1 MAINLNLGNFPTISN
16 KYYSEL
22 PIEFIRPAAS
32 FMTNLTENFT
42 MQYGLKIA
50 CSPNPNRQYFVSAG
64 NEIINIWEMD
74 TWENKQRISMPAVFD
89 LWFTSVSISPDG
101 KTIATCKNDQINIWR
116 LGEEKPTYSYSK
128 NLSLTGFFD
137 ASGFDSVTFSPDGKI
152 LAANDKQEIKLW
164 DVETG
169 AEIGKLIG
177 HSDKVTCVAFLPQ
190 NKNILASCSYDK
202 TIKVWNIETEK
213 ELATLPGHED
223 AVYTIAFSP
232 DGKILA
238 SGGDDRVIKLWP
250 LETGEPR
257 TLRKHS
263 EAVTCLAFNPN
274 GTTLISGSS
283 DGTIQEWTITGKPLS
298 TFPENSEQH
307 SRGVTSVAFSPDGKT
322 LISGGRDQAI
332 KVWERNF

>member
-1 MAINLNLGNFPTISN
+1 
-16 KYYSEL
+16 
-22 PIEFIRPAAS
+22 
-32 FMTNLTENFT
+32 MTNFWEKYIT
-42 MQYGLKIA
+42 QDGLKIA
-50 CSPNPNRQYFVSAG
+50 CSPNQNRQYFVSAG

-128 NLSLTGFFD
+128 TLSLNSFFD

-152 LAANDKQEIKLW
+152 LAANDNQEIKLW

-190 NKNILASCSYDK
+190 NKKILASCSYDK
-202 TIKVWNIETEK
+202 TIKLWNIETGAEIGK
-213 ELATLPGHED
+213 LSGHD
-223 AVYTIAFSP
+223 DRVYTITFSP
-232 DGKILA
+232 DGKTLA
-238 SGGDDRVIKLWP
+238 SGGEDRIIKLWP
-250 LETGEPR
+250 LDSGEPR

-274 GTTLISGSS
+274 GTTLVSGSS
-283 DGTIQEWTITGKPLS
+283 DGTIQEWTVTGKLLS

-307 SRGVTSVAFSPDGKT
+307 FIGVTSVAFSPDGKT

-332 KVWERNF
+332 KIWQRNF